1 MSGVADYA
9 HATPRTADEGTLMT
23 PRPRPHGAPGP
34 GPREAH
40 RVLALQRAAGN
51 RAVTDL
57 LGRPP
62 ARGTV
67 ELAPPPGVER
77 PAVSARGRSDVRF
90 RVPTF
95 SDLKAAYTSPSTKVA
110 AGTIEKAVAQLL
122 GRMAHEKR
130 LKSTDPVA
138 DIVKRIFPAP
148 GTIVEAEFV
157 TALDVADR
165 KVIYQSVLDADT
177 TVKAADTAKF
187 TAAISD
193 SQALVGKAEGNAAG
207 LTEVFGT
214 KAATAK
220 TIYAKARASLAE
232 VAADMGTHVSTD
244 YNLDDPEV
252 FLGGWA
258 SHGAR
263 HMHLLVKVVKV
274 IDPKG
279 TQITLIHEAS
289 HLADP
294 SVDDHGYYGSPGFEA
309 LDETTKVGNAA
320 HFEELPRRELATSSY
335 PGLTFTPGVTKGGAA
350 LTWED
355 TIRRRASEHLRK
367 AWDAAVDVHMWLR
380 GVRRA
385 ALGGDRTPFTTD
397 KALILTVSKLMDL
410 TVHQQTGPTPEI
422 SAVDVTLTESI
433 ARAMQLVKQ
442 VAGRETPQ
450 RPMGP
455 FLNPGDEDAYATHAV
470 IEAGIS
476 GYGQLLG
483 DATRDR
489 ALVDWLV
496 AHYRSLPAAP

>member
-1 MSGVADYA
+1 MLG
-9 HATPRTADEGTLMT
+9 
-23 PRPRPHGAPGP
+23 
-34 GPREAH
+34 
-40 RVLALQRAAGN
+40 LQRAAGN

-62 ARGTV
+62 AQGTV
-67 ELAPPPGVER
+67 TVPPSPGVDL
-77 PAVSARGRSDVRF
+77 PVVAARGRSDVRF

-95 SDLKAAYTSPSTKVA
+95 SDLKAAYTSPGTKVA
-110 AGTIEKAVAQLL
+110 AGTIEKAVTQLL
-122 GRMAHEKR
+122 GRMAREKR

-148 GTIVEAEFV
+148 GTIVEAEF
-157 TALDVADR
+157 TKALDVADR
-165 KVIYQSVLDADT
+165 SVIYQSVLDADT
-177 TVKAADTAKF
+177 TVKAVDTAKL

-193 SQALVGKAEGNAAG
+193 AQALVSKAEGNATG
-207 LTEVFGT
+207 LKEVFGA
-214 KAATAK
+214 KAGAAK
-220 TIYAKARASLAE
+220 TIYAKARTSLGE
-232 VAADMGTHVSTD
+232 VAADMAKHVSTD

-263 HMHLLVKVVKV
+263 HMHLLVGVVKV
-274 IDPKG
+274 VDPKG
-279 TQITLIHEAS
+279 TKSTLIHEAA

-335 PGLTFTPGVTKGGAA
+335 AGLTFTPGVAKGGAA

-385 ALGGDRTPFTTD
+385 ALGGDRTPFTTER
-397 KALILTVSKLMDL
+397 ALIMTVSRLMDL
-410 TVHQQTGPTPEI
+410 TVHQQTGPVPEI

-433 ARAMQLVKQ
+433 ARAMQLIKQ
-442 VAGRETPQ
+442 IAGRETPQ

-455 FLNPGDEDAYATHAV
+455 FLHPGDEDVFATHV
-470 IEAGIS
+470 LIEAGIS

-483 DATRDR
+483 NATRDR
-489 ALVDWLV
+489 DLVDWLV